1 MGNINITLYICIAL
15 SLQNAFTYIIRFSQQ
30 RHQINRADVSI
41 SSSQIIEM
49 RVRTVQ
55 KNLVSVRIQTSFL
68 QFQCCFNKTT
78 ILLSLS
84 LFFPINYS
92 LESLELTKSTTL
104 GFWFHNTPDY
114 VMRNLISSLLTKI
127 FPPSLFSFQWVC
139 VGK

>member
-1 MGNINITLYICIAL
+1 MGNIKVTLYICIAL

-30 RHQINRADVSI
+30 WHQISRADVSI
-41 SSSQIIEM
+41 SSSQIIKM

-84 LFFPINYS
+84 L
-92 LESLELTKSTTL
+92 
-104 GFWFHNTPDY
+104 
-114 VMRNLISSLLTKI
+114 
-127 FPPSLFSFQWVC
+127 SLFFFQ
-139 VGK
+139 